1 MWQRRL
7 DGWILSLSGDA
18 TASKNSDAEFFFKKV
33 FLMRCNDAF
42 EPIPMDQSSGFDSFV
57 FDEDTIDEACDN
69 ADLMDE
75 LFP

>member
-1 MWQRRL
+1 
-7 DGWILSLSGDA
+7 
-18 TASKNSDAEFFFKKV
+18 
-33 FLMRCNDAF
+33 MRCNDAF

-57 FDEDTIDEACDN
+57 CDEDTIDKACDN

>member
-1 MWQRRL
+1 
-7 DGWILSLSGDA
+7 
-18 TASKNSDAEFFFKKV
+18 
-33 FLMRCNDAF
+33 MRCNDAF